1 MYGVVRS
8 IFECIRERE
17 FNGRLPS
24 DCFAALAA
32 IREEVEDEKM
42 SPTTIHLQISP
53 KANPDLRKTLSQYEA
68 TQAAH
73 RTQWMQSVC

>member
-1 MYGVVRS
+1 MYGVLRS

-17 FNGRLPS
+17 FNGILPS

-42 SPTTIHLQISP
+42 SPTASRNTSANISEGE
-53 KANPDLRKTLSQYEA
+53 S
-68 TQAAH
+68 
-73 RTQWMQSVC
+73 